1 MTDGYYPYS
10 YISLLQWDV
19 PLKNNSN
26 LRLPHQ
32 KPVYISVLSHTCQM
46 LHPTNLAWFVSSAF
60 TKLLIVDSG
69 MWISFK
75 NFGRGEQFF
84 LNCFHTKISSSNSV
98 RKRSLYY
105 VLFWYR
111 FYDELIL
118 YERFLSPVWL
128 DSRQLPLWERSE
140 AYLHCRAVEHVS
152 KSHIRWKCLTN
163 GQGS

>member
-69 MWISFK
+69 MWISF
-75 NFGRGEQFF
+75 
-84 LNCFHTKISSSNSV
+84 SSNSV